1 MRRPP
6 RKQRSART
14 HLQLAEILVLVV
26 LLVAILMMR
35 VRVGE
40 LASRMLDAF
49 SGPEDVKTLP
59 EGTPPDPENPADT
72 QTNSGD

>member
-6 RKQRSART
+6 RKRRT
-14 HLQLAEILVLVV
+14 PGTRIQLAQILVLVV
-26 LLVAILMMR
+26 LLVAILTMR

-49 SGPEDVKTLP
+49 SGPDDVKTTP
-59 EGTPPDPENPADT
+59 SGPDESQVSTDAGTP
-72 QTNSGD
+72 